1 MLYQDS
7 KQLAAIILSSFKS
20 RNVFSFATKAKVLKD
35 ALQIIKNA
43 NEEEKEEIIKSLN
56 KE

>member
-7 KQLAAIILSSFKS
+7 KQLAAVILSSFKS
-20 RNVFSFATKAKVLKD
+20 RNVFSLATKAKVLKD